1 MDFVLTEEMV
11 LNDLI
16 NTCNRYFGFKVLD
29 ATPIKRG
36 WLNLKW
42 KITTDSGVFLI
53 KQYNKE
59 RYKLYN
65 HEELLLAFSQ
75 QMRLHNSGLPCPKLY
90 SHEGQFL
97 IESERGELFMLM
109 DYCNGT
115 VIPPGKL
122 NVHQMYDLGRVT
134 GYMHHLLNDGTLEIK
149 KRPEF
154 NPPSREKRLTHWE
167 SVWNHANN
175 TGKSHLLPILETQ
188 YKVTET
194 INLGDFKLNETGWAH
209 RDLWVDNLLFKEEK
223 LSAVLDFDRMKY
235 DYPKLDVARAV
246 ISGALDENNFNVSLA
261 QAFIEGYSEQRLL
274 EKGFII
280 SSLKMLWFMESTW
293 WINSIMDQHSGPPER
308 FAKEML
314 WLSENQKELESML
327 GNI

>member
-16 NTCNRYFGFKVLD
+16 ITCNRYFGLKVLN

-42 KITTDSGVFLI
+42 KITTDFGVFLI
-53 KQYNKE
+53 KQFNKE

-75 QMRLHNSGLPCPKLY
+75 QMRLHNRGLPCPKLY
-90 SHEGQFL
+90 SYEGQFL
-97 IESERGELFMLM
+97 IESEKGELFMLM
-109 DYCNGT
+109 DYCSGT
-115 VIPPGKL
+115 VIPPGEL

-134 GYMHHLLNDGTLEIK
+134 GYMHQVLNDGTLRV
-149 KRPEF
+149 KRHPEF
-154 NPPSREKRLTHWE
+154 IPPSREERLTHWE
-167 SVWNHANN
+167 SVWNRANN
-175 TGKSHLLPILETQ
+175 TDKSHLLPILETQ
-188 YKVTET
+188 FKVTET
-194 INLGDFKLNETGWAH
+194 INLEDFNLSASGWAH
-209 RDLWVDNLLFKEEK
+209 RDLWVDNLLFEEK
-223 LSAVLDFDRMKY
+223 NISAVLDFDRMKY
-235 DYPKLDVARAV
+235 DYPQLDCARAV
-246 ISGALDENNFNVSLA
+246 ISGALYENHFDVSLVH
-261 QAFIEGYSEQRLL
+261 AFIEGYSEQSLL
-274 EKGFII
+274 KKGFII

-293 WINSIMDQHSGPPER
+293 WINSSMDQHSGPPDR

>member
-1 MDFVLTEEMV
+1 MGFVLTEEMV

-16 NTCNRYFGFKVLD
+16 NTCNRNFGFKVLD
-29 ATPIKRG
+29 STPIKRG

-42 KITTDSGVFLI
+42 KIITDYGIFLI

-97 IESERGELFMLM
+97 IESDKGELFMLM
-109 DYCNGT
+109 EYCDGT

-134 GYMHHLLNDGTLEIK
+134 GNMHHLLNNGTLRVK
-149 KRPEF
+149 SGPEF
-154 NPPSREKRLTHWE
+154 IPPSREERLTHWE
-167 SVWNHANN
+167 SIWNHANN
-175 TGKSHLLPILETQ
+175 TDKSHLLPILETQ

-194 INLGDFKLNETGWAH
+194 INLEDFNLKETGWAH
-209 RDLWVDNLLFKEEK
+209 RDLWVDNLLFEEK
-223 LSAVLDFDRMKY
+223 KISAVLDFDRMKY
-235 DYPKLDVARAV
+235 DYPQLDVARAI
-246 ISGALDENNFNVSLA
+246 ISGALCENNFDVSLV

-293 WINSIMDQHSGPPER
+293 WINSSMDQHCGPPER

-314 WLSENQKELESML
+314 WLSENHKELESML

>member
-1 MDFVLTEEMV
+1 MNFVLTEEMV

-65 HEELLLAFSQ
+65 HEELLIASSQ
-75 QMRLHNSGLPCPKLY
+75 QMRLHNRGLPCPKLY
-90 SHEGQFL
+90 SHKGQFL
-97 IESERGELFMLM
+97 IESDKGELFMLM
-109 DYCNGT
+109 DYCNGN

-122 NVHQMYDLGRVT
+122 NVHQMFDLGRVT
-134 GYMHHLLNDGTLEIK
+134 GNMHHLLNDGTLRA
-149 KRPEF
+149 KRGPEF
-154 NPPSREKRLTHWE
+154 IPPSREERLTHWE
-167 SVWNHANN
+167 SAWNHANN
-175 TGKSHLLPILETQ
+175 TDKSHLLPILETQ

-194 INLGDFKLNETGWAH
+194 INLEEFNLNETGWAH
-209 RDLWVDNLLFKEEK
+209 RDLWVDNILFEEK
-223 LSAVLDFDRMKY
+223 KISAVLDFDRMKY
-235 DYPKLDVARAV
+235 DYPQLDVARVV
-246 ISGALDENNFNVSLA
+246 ISGALYENNFDVSLV

-293 WINSIMDQHSGPPER
+293 WINSSMDQQSGPPER

-327 GNI
+327 ENI

>member
-1 MDFVLTEEMV
+1 MDFAITEESV

-16 NTCNRYFGFKVLD
+16 NTCNCYFGFKVLD

-53 KQYNKE
+53 KQFNKE
-59 RYKLYN
+59 RYKLYH

-75 QMRLHNSGLPCPKLY
+75 QMRLHSRGLPCPKLY
-90 SHEGQFL
+90 SHEVQFL
-97 IESERGELFMLM
+97 IESEKGELFMLM
-109 DYCNGT
+109 DYCKGT

-134 GYMHHLLNDGTLEIK
+134 GNMHQLLNDGTLSG
-149 KRPEF
+149 KRYPEF
-154 NPPSREKRLTHWE
+154 IPPSREERLTHWE
-167 SVWNHANN
+167 SVWNHVNN
-175 TGKSHLLPILETQ
+175 TGKSDLLPILETQ

-209 RDLWVDNLLFKEEK
+209 RDLWVDNLLFEEK
-223 LSAVLDFDRMKY
+223 KVSAVLDFDRMKY
-235 DYPKLDVARAV
+235 DYPQLDVARAV
-246 ISGALDENNFNVSLA
+246 ISGALDENNFNVHLV
-261 QAFIEGYSEQRLL
+261 QAFIEGYSEQRFL

-293 WINSIMDQHSGPPER
+293 WINSSMDQHNGPPKR

-314 WLSENQKELESML
+314 WLAENFKELDSML
-327 GNI
+327 GDI